1 MTDDT
6 RTKPVLLTTRDLS
19 ERMIGRLQAAWRVIY
34 IEDLDDPDP
43 GLDDHGDQVTGL
55 LPPGHMR
62 IDGALMDRL
71 PNLKVISTYGVGY
84 DAIDAAAAAA
94 RGIFVAHTP
103 GVLNDEVANTTI
115 LLVLAVYRDVINQDA
130 YLRSG
135 QWAADGPAPLTRS
148 IAGSTVGFLGMGRIG
163 QAIAEKLGVFGVD
176 ILYHTRSPKDVPFDY
191 CPDLVNMATRSDVL
205 IVITPGGAATD
216 KLVNKNVLDALG
228 PRGTLINIARGSVVD
243 EAALIDALTEGRLG
257 AAGLDVFADEPNVP
271 PALVAMKN
279 VVLLPHV
286 GSATQATRQAMGDLA
301 CDNLDVWLTTGRPL
315 RPVPECLDL
324 QGRLP
329 VPPLAKT

>member
-6 RTKPVLLTTRDLS
+6 GTKPVLLTTRELS
-19 ERMIGRLQAAWRVIY
+19 ARMIGRLKATWRVIY
-34 IEDLDDPDP
+34 FEDFEDPDSVP
-43 GLDDHGDQVTGL
+43 KDHGDRVTGL

-71 PNLKVISTYGVGY
+71 PNLKVISAYGVGY
-84 DAIDAAAAAA
+84 DAIDAEAAAA
-94 RGIFVAHTP
+94 RGIFVAHTL

-115 LLVLAVYRDVINQDA
+115 LLLLGVYRDVINQDA

-135 QWAADGPAPLTRS
+135 QWAAGGPAPLTRS
-148 IAGSTVGFLGMGRIG
+148 IAGDTVGILGMGRIG

-176 ILYHTRSPKDVPFDY
+176 IIYHARGPRDVPFEY
-191 CPDLVNMATRSDVL
+191 CPELVDLATRSDVL

-216 KLVNKNVLDALG
+216 KLVNRSVLDALG

-243 EAALIDALTEGRLG
+243 EAALIGALAEGRLG
-257 AAGLDVFADEPNVP
+257 AAGLDVFVDEPNVP

-279 VVLLPHV
+279 VVVLPHV
-286 GSATQATRQAMGDLA
+286 GSATMETRAAMGDLA
-301 CDNLDVWLTTGRPL
+301 CDNLDAWLATGRPL
-315 RPVPECLDL
+315 RPVPECAEL
-324 QGRLP
+324 
-329 VPPLAKT
+329 